1 MEPLSRSLPSLDW
14 ITLVIFLSLLFLA
27 ISKRF
32 FYSRFLNFM
41 ILPFNNKYIFMY
53 IKKDRLFN
61 SFQVFFTLFQLFNFA
76 LFIYQGS
83 VVLTD
88 ANINHSLLTYLVIL
102 GILLLYSLA
111 KIMVQMGSGYVF
123 NNSKVIS
130 ELIFKKLSYLNYS
143 GLVMLL
149 ANSIL
154 VYITQDSK
162 LVVYT
167 AIFLI
172 LLINVMG
179 WITLVKNHQK
189 LIANYFFYF
198 ILYLCALEIA
208 PLVLI
213 VNALTY

>member
-1 MEPLSRSLPSLDW
+1 MEAISRSMPTLDW

-27 ISKRF
+27 IAKSF

-61 SFQVFFTLFQLFNFA
+61 GFQVFFTLFQLLNFA

-83 VVLTD
+83 AALMQ
-88 ANINHSLLTYLVIL
+88 ANANPSPVTFLVIL
-102 GILLLYSLA
+102 GVLLLYFLL
-111 KIMVQMGSGYVF
+111 KIVVQMINGFVF
-123 NNSKVIS
+123 NNGRVIS
-130 ELIFKKLSYLNYS
+130 ELIFKKISYFNY
-143 GLVMLL
+143 GGIVMLL
-149 ANSIL
+149 ANCML
-154 VYITQDSK
+154 AYISADSQ

-167 AIFLI
+167 AVFIILI
-172 LLINVMG
+172 INVAG
-179 WITLVKNHQK
+179 WITLIKNNQK
-189 LIANYFFYF
+189 LFTSYFFYF

>member
-1 MEPLSRSLPSLDW
+1 MPTLDW

-27 ISKRF
+27 IAKSF

-61 SFQVFFTLFQLFNFA
+61 GFQVFFTLFQLLNFA

-83 VVLTD
+83 AALMQ
-88 ANINHSLLTYLVIL
+88 ANANPSPVTFLVIL
-102 GILLLYSLA
+102 GVLLLYFLL
-111 KIMVQMGSGYVF
+111 KIGVQMINGFVF
-123 NNSKVIS
+123 NNGRVIS
-130 ELIFKKLSYLNYS
+130 ELIFKKISYFNY
-143 GLVMLL
+143 GGIVMLL
-149 ANSIL
+149 ANCML
-154 VYITQDSK
+154 AYISADSQ

-167 AIFLI
+167 AVFIILI
-172 LLINVMG
+172 INVAG
-179 WITLVKNHQK
+179 WITLIKNNQK
-189 LIANYFFYF
+189 LFTSYFFYF

>member
-1 MEPLSRSLPSLDW
+1 MEPLSRALPSLDW
-14 ITLVIFLSLLFLA
+14 ITLVIILSLLFLA

-88 ANINHSLLTYLVIL
+88 ASINHSLLTYLVIL
-102 GILLLYSLA
+102 GILLLYYLA

-123 NNSKVIS
+123 NNSRVIS

-143 GLVMLL
+143 GLVMLVANCIL
-149 ANSIL
+149 A
-154 VYITQDSK
+154 YISQDSK
-162 LVVYT
+162 LVVYA

-189 LIANYFFYF
+189 LITNYFFYF

-213 VNALTY
+213 VNALTS

>member
-1 MEPLSRSLPSLDW
+1 MEAISRSLPSLDW

-27 ISKRF
+27 IAKRF

-61 SFQVFFTLFQLFNFA
+61 GFQVFFTLFQLLNFA

-83 VVLTD
+83 AALMHAH
-88 ANINHSLLTYLVIL
+88 ANRSPVTFLVIL
-102 GILLLYSLA
+102 GVLLLYSLL
-111 KIMVQMGSGYVF
+111 KIGVQMINGFVF
-123 NNSKVIS
+123 NNGRVIS
-130 ELIFKKLSYLNYS
+130 ELIFKKLSYFNY
-143 GLVMLL
+143 GGIVMLL
-149 ANSIL
+149 ANCML
-154 VYITQDSK
+154 AYISGDSQ

-167 AIFLI
+167 AVFIILI
-172 LLINVMG
+172 INVAG
-179 WITLVKNHQK
+179 WITLIKNHQK
-189 LIANYFFYF
+189 LFTSYFFYF

>member
-102 GILLLYSLA
+102 GILLLFSLA

-123 NNSKVIS
+123 NNSRVIS

-213 VNALTY
+213 ANALTY

>member
-102 GILLLYSLA
+102 GSLLLYSLA

-123 NNSKVIS
+123 NNSRVIS

>member
-1 MEPLSRSLPSLDW
+1 MEPLSRSVPSLDW

-102 GILLLYSLA
+102 GILLLFSLA

-123 NNSKVIS
+123 NNSGVIS